1 MIEWLLAFFHFFYIA
16 TSCSHQKKKFEL
28 DRLFETWS
36 NNHVEK
42 KLMSDFLYDQF
53 FRSKAT
59 EVARVPHCHWGICQE
74 PLPTLP
80 EVLIPAAGR
89 RRGQARRPAG
99 LRHRRPRMGQPTRDR
114 DRTIGFRDPYPPPRR
129 NRGAGRRVPRI
140 QMGVAGLV
148 AVATRRPRPPL
159 GSITTFSPIS
169 SGKIRSIRPQ

>member
-28 DRLFETWS
+28 DRIFETWS
-36 NNHVEK
+36 NFMLK
-42 KLMSDFLYDQF
+42 TLMSDFLYDQF

-74 PLPTLP
+74 PLPTLQ

-89 RRGQARRPAG
+89 RVAQAQQAG
-99 LRHRRPRMGQPTRDR
+99 LRHRRPRMGPPTRDR

-129 NRGAGRRVPRI
+129 NRGAGRRVPRT